1 MQFTSFSEVSEV
13 VELLGNLGYSMAS
26 RPYDFKAY
34 LRKTCGLNLKIN
46 QYKVVLRY
54 NRFEDSIYIVFYH
67 WDDKVT
73 TIKLYRNCDNG
84 GPILNDAQ
92 RL

>member
-1 MQFTSFSEVSEV
+1 MQFTSFSEVSEA
-13 VELLGNLGYSMAS
+13 VELFGNLGYTMAL

-46 QYKVVLRY
+46 QYKVVFRY
-54 NRFEDSIYIVFYH
+54 NRFEDTVYIIFYH

-73 TIKLYRNCDNG
+73 TIKLYRSVDNG
-84 GPILNDAQ
+84 GQILQEVQ
-92 RL
+92 R